1 MISDDDLENTLE
13 AGTTMAPST
22 PRAQVFMSYAR
33 ANRPIVEQ
41 LLADLTAR
49 GIRVWID
56 RSGLEPGTDD
66 WEQAIRD
73 AIRASWAV
81 LFVASPDSRRSRYVK
96 DELRIANMYKC
107 KVFPV

>member
-1 MISDDDLENTLE
+1 MIGDNDLEKSLQ
-13 AGTTMAPST
+13 AGTTMADTTAP
-22 PRAQVFMSYAR
+22 AQVFMSYAR
-33 ANRPIVEQ
+33 ANRPIVEK
-41 LLADLTAR
+41 LYAALTAR
-49 GIRVWID
+49 GIQVWID

-107 KVFPV
+107 RI